1 MESCRIYL
9 SGGMSG
15 LSFEEQSKWRNN
27 MMNEIKYNKE
37 CEKTVYFFNPVDY
50 YNFEEKQH
58 KSEKEIMEFDLYNLR
73 NSNLV
78 VVNFNNVLSIG
89 TAMELMLAKE
99 YNIPVIAFGVNGQ
112 DVHPWLLECCTRIC
126 DNMRET
132 VEHVV
137 EFYLN

>member
-1 MESCRIYL
+1 METVKIYL

-15 LSFEEQSKWRNN
+15 ISFKEQSKWRSNI
-27 MMNEIKYNKE
+27 MDEIRYNREYTKSP
-37 CEKTVYFFNPVDY
+37 TFFNPVMY
-50 YNFEEKQH
+50 YNFNEKLH

-73 NSNLV
+73 NSDLV
-78 VVNFNNVLSIG
+78 IVNFNNPASIG

-99 YNIPVIAFGVNGQ
+99 RNIPVIAFGINDQ

-126 DNMRET
+126 DDIRET
-132 VEHVV
+132 VNHVV